1 MDAGGPLEFVDDGVN
16 GAACRPNPEAIAHV
30 INHLHTHRSYAAE
43 LGEAGHAR
51 AAAVTWDGV
60 IEKLVGT

>member
-16 GAACRPNPEAIAHV
+16 GAACRPNGEAIAQV
-30 INHLHTHRSYAAE
+30 INHLHTHRRDAAE
-43 LGEAGHAR
+43 LGEAGWQRAR
-51 AAAVTWDGV
+51 AVTWDGV